1 MLNRRKTTSFN
12 FTLEAAWK
20 KAVVL
25 PYWALHSR
33 NLAVRSDQS
42 CTWEMSSHFDTTD
55 HKVLQVLT
63 LPYHPAFKDFPRIW
77 GASDD
82 RFCGLI
88 LIWLLTFGVQRV
100 IRRESKTD
108 SYSKGPTL
116 FGLPCILC
124 HNFWT
129 NYDLDLFSTSK
140 WPSDLQFCERY
151 KGRCRKN
158 D

>member
-1 MLNRRKTTSFN
+1 MRKIKSFLIKHMIQNKVLNRRKTTSFN

-25 PYWALHSR
+25 PYWVLHSR

-77 GASDD
+77 GTWDD

-88 LIWLLTFGVQRV
+88 LIWLLTFGVSRCNFTAWPEPYLPPNSRDV
-100 IRRESKTD
+100 GRSKN
-108 SYSKGPTL
+108 L
-116 FGLPCILC
+116 
-124 HNFWT
+124 
-129 NYDLDLFSTSK
+129 
-140 WPSDLQFCERY
+140 
-151 KGRCRKN
+151 GRGGGVF
-158 D
+158 